1 MTRRAPA
8 PYDHG
13 LRQTIEVI
21 AVIVESA
28 FLPPLWMRNPHVQ
41 SLLVSL
47 PFRRRKVELF
57 AGPLLTASKERLID
71 CGEGVR
77 LQAFFSR
84 PADLG
89 LPSLGKTAVLLHGWE
104 GNSNT
109 LYILSLAQ
117 KLFARGF
124 DVVRLNLRDH
134 GGTHHLNRELF
145 HSCLLPEVIGAT
157 RQIQSML
164 PGQLLHLAGFSLGGN
179 FALRVAAQADAARL
193 KIAKVIAI
201 SPELDPGETLRA
213 VERGFSFYH
222 RYFMRKWASSLLRKQ
237 AAWPSVYDF
246 AGMLRLPNLRQ
257 MTQEMVRRFTPFGSL
272 EEYLV
277 GYSIT
282 GDKLAS
288 LTVPAR
294 VITAY
299 DDPIVPVSGLQRLPR
314 LPSLSVTV
322 TRHGGHC
329 GFFDQLAGPV
339 WLESRLVEELAA
351 GSDLARDAKNA
362 AAH

>member
-1 MTRRAPA
+1 M
-8 PYDHG
+8 
-13 LRQTIEVI
+13 
-21 AVIVESA
+21 IVQSA

-47 PFRRRKVELF
+47 PFRRRRVEQF
-57 AGPLLTASKERLID
+57 AAPLLAASKEQLLD

-84 PADLG
+84 PASLG
-89 LPSLGKTAVLLHGWE
+89 VPSAGKTAVLLHGWE

-134 GGTHHLNRELF
+134 GSTHHLNRELF
-145 HSCLLPEVIGAT
+145 HSCLLPEVVGAT
-157 RQIQSML
+157 RRIQAML
-164 PGQLLHLAGFSLGGN
+164 PEQLLHLAGFSLGGN
-179 FALRVAAQADAARL
+179 FALRVAARAEAAGL
-193 KIAKVIAI
+193 KIAKVVAI

-213 VERGFSFYH
+213 VERGFPLYH
-222 RYFMRKWASSLLRKQ
+222 RYFMRKWGLSLLRKQ
-237 AAWPSVYDF
+237 AAWPAVYDF
-246 AGMLRLPNLRQ
+246 AGMLRLPSLRQ
-257 MTQEMVRRFTPFGSL
+257 MTEEMTRRFTPYGSL
-272 EEYLV
+272 EEYLT

-288 LTVPAR
+288 LTVPASL
-294 VITAY
+294 ITAY
-299 DDPIVPVSGLQRLPR
+299 DDPIVPVSGLERLPR
-314 LPSLSVTV
+314 LPNLAVTV

-329 GFFDQLAGPV
+329 GFFDRLAGPL
-339 WLESRLVEELAA
+339 WLESRLVADMVA
-351 GSDLARDAKNA
+351 GNER
-362 AAH
+362 